1 MFATIMKSMTP
12 VGVRSVA
19 IVPIS
24 GKEPRVFSRLGESRG
39 VAGAWVEGDVRDT
52 IEPTEVTVGEPTAV
66 QITASDYKMLAH
78 PVTPTVLLQK
88 LGRTVKGV
96 YATTGKVA
104 QEIYSDLYDKAKSDP
119 TSLAVFT
126 TAMQA
131 VVATPVVATVQP
143 IVVPPVIQQYID
155 TPVVE
160 DKPVFEQLLDAIEDA
175 QPVPQVVAPPV
186 AEEPLQMT
194 TVTLEKEQPLI
205 TPTNTTDA
213 VLTVPVAEPYF
224 ERKFDGLTETE
235 IYNDARAHQDNVLLT
250 GDAGT
255 GKTSSARNY
264 AAKYGLPFV
273 TIECTQQIDQ
283 SITQGRFVPTG
294 VGNGTKWRYS
304 QLATAIQQPSVILIN
319 ELTRMTPKAASL
331 FLRLLQERE
340 LLIEPLNE
348 VIRVHDDCIFI
359 ADQNTGVGYTGTSKQ
374 DAALIDR
381 FNTKLEFHYD
391 SKIESNF
398 IKSPTLLAFAQA
410 IREASELNDE
420 FSVPMSTRILLNFQA
435 QATRL
440 NFPFAVNSLLANYP
454 KGDGERDAI
463 KMRLDADVDSIVAE
477 LNVDKGKYSGR

>member
-12 VGVRSVA
+12 MGVRSVA

-39 VAGAWVEGDVRDT
+39 VAGAWVEGDVRET
-52 IEPTEVTVGEPTAV
+52 IEPTEITVGEPTAV

-88 LGRTVKGV
+88 LGRTVKGI
-96 YATTGKVA
+96 YGTTGKVA

-131 VVATPVVATVQP
+131 VVASPVIATVQP
-143 IVVPPVIQQYID
+143 IVIPPVIQAYID
-155 TPVVE
+155 TPEVVE
-160 DKPVFEQLLDAIEDA
+160 DKPVFEQLLDAIEA
-175 QPVPQVVAPPV
+175 QPVVQVVAPQV

-194 TVTLEKEQPLI
+194 TITLEKETPLI
-205 TPTNTTDA
+205 QSNNTTDA
-213 VLTVPVAEPYF
+213 VLTVPVVEPYF
-224 ERKFDGLTETE
+224 ERKFDGLTEEE
-235 IYNDARAHQDNVLLT
+235 IYNDARSHQENVLLT

-264 AAKYGLPFV
+264 AAKYSLPFV

-304 QLATAIQQPSVILIN
+304 QLATAIQQPSVILVN

-348 VIRVHDDCIFI
+348 VIRVHPECIFI
-359 ADQNTGVGYTGTSKQ
+359 ADQNTGIGYTGTSKQ
-374 DAALIDR
+374 DAALVDR
-381 FNTKLEFHYD
+381 FHTKLEFHYD
-391 SKIESNF
+391 SKIESHF
-398 IKSPTLLAFAQA
+398 IKSPTLLAFATA

-435 QATRL
+435 QALRL

>member
-12 VGVRSVA
+12 MGVRSIA
-19 IVPIS
+19 IVPVS
-24 GKEPRVFSRLGESRG
+24 GGEPRVFSRLGESRG
-39 VAGAWVEGDVRDT
+39 IAGAWVEGDVRDT
-52 IEPTEVTVGEPTAV
+52 LEPTEITVGEPVAIP
-66 QITASDYKMLAH
+66 ITASDYKILAH
-78 PVTPTVLLQK
+78 PITPTVLLQK

-96 YATTGKVA
+96 YNTTGKVA
-104 QEIYSDLYDKAKSDP
+104 SEIYSDLYDKSKSNP
-119 TSLAVFT
+119 TSLAIFT
-126 TAMQA
+126 GAIQAVTSNPVVQA
-131 VVATPVVATVQP
+131 VVTPPVVP
-143 IVVPPVIQQYID
+143 
-155 TPVVE
+155 
-160 DKPVFEQLLDAIEDA
+160 
-175 QPVPQVVAPPV
+175 QPVAEPVLQPVTQEVTPV

-194 TVTLEKEQPLI
+194 TITIEQD
-205 TPTNTTDA
+205 TNMNTSTATTDA

-235 IYNDARAHQDNVLLT
+235 IYDDARANQDNVLLT

-348 VIRVHDDCIFI
+348 VIRVHDDCLFV
-359 ADQNTGVGYTGTSKQ
+359 ADQNTGIGYTGTSKQ
-374 DAALIDR
+374 DAALVDR
-381 FNTKLEFHYD
+381 FNQKLEFHYD

-398 IKSPTLLAFAQA
+398 IKSPTLLAFATA

-454 KGDGERDAI
+454 KGDGERDAL
-463 KMRLDADVDSIVAE
+463 KMRFDADVDAIATE
-477 LNVDKGKYSGR
+477 LGVDKGKYSSR

>member
-12 VGVRSVA
+12 MGVRSVA

-24 GKEPRVFSRLGESRG
+24 GQKPRVFSRLGESRG
-39 VAGAWVEGDVRDT
+39 VAGAWVEGDVRED
-52 IEPTEVTVGEPTAV
+52 IEPTEITVGEPVSV
-66 QITASDYKMLAH
+66 QITASDYKILAH
-78 PVTPTVLLQK
+78 PITPTVLLQK

-96 YATTGKVA
+96 YSTTGKVA
-104 QEIYSDLYDKAKSDP
+104 SEIYSDLYNKAQSDP

-131 VVATPVVATVQP
+131 VATPAIATVQP
-143 IVVPPVIQQYID
+143 IVVPPVIQAYV
-155 TPVVE
+155 PE
-160 DKPVFEQLLDAIEDA
+160 PEEVFDEPIEEL
-175 QPVPQVVAPPV
+175 QPVQVVAPVIEQPV
-186 AEEPLQMT
+186 QMT
-194 TVTLEKEQPLI
+194 TITLDKETPLN
-205 TPTNTTDA
+205 TSTTTTDA
-213 VLTVPVAEPYF
+213 VLTVPVVEPYF
-224 ERKFDGLTETE
+224 ERKFDGLTEE
-235 IYNDARAHQDNVLLT
+235 QIYDDARAHQENVLLT

-264 AAKYGLPFV
+264 AAKHNLPFV

-340 LLIEPLNE
+340 LLVEPLNE

-391 SKIESNF
+391 SKIESHF
-398 IKSPTLLAFAQA
+398 IKSPTLLAFATA

-435 QATRL
+435 QALRL

-477 LNVDKGKYSGR
+477 LGVDKGKYSGR